1 METEKTT
8 DSDIKAVIDAISGG
22 KWRERRGDS

>member
-8 DSDIKAVIDAISGG
+8 DSDIKAVVDAIAGG
-22 KWRERRGDS
+22 NNAAAQASA